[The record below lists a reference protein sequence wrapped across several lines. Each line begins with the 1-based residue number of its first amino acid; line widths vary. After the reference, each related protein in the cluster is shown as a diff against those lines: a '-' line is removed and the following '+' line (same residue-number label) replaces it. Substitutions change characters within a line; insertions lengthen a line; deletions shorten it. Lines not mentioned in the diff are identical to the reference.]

1 MRLQLTAAALLV
13 IGTAQA
19 SVLIPGGPAQFP
31 DMFSASR
38 EVTLLALTSGT
49 FATPIPSA
57 NGTFVD
63 AVYRNTS
70 GTLDFLY
77 QFNVAT
83 TSPNVVAVTTAS
95 DFTGFTTD
103 VGFMHDGSLLPSNP
117 SPGFVDGNTDPVFV
131 ARPVAASVGFFFGPN
146 AANEIHPGD
155 SSFVLVV
162 STNATNFVARPD
174 VVGISG
180 GGPTTN
186 VSGFDPVAAAT
197 VPEPSVLLLTGV
209 GLAGLVAWRRK
220 TRLLG

>member
-19 SVLIPGGPAQFP
+19 SVLVPGGPAQFP
-31 DMFSASR
+31 DMFSASG
-38 EVTLLALTSGT
+38 EVTLLALASGT

-57 NGTFVD
+57 NGTFVN

-103 VGFMHDGSLLPSNP
+103 VGFMKDGSLLPTN
-117 SPGFVDGNTDPVFV
+117 PGFVDGTTDPVFV

-146 AANEIHPGD
+146 AANNILPGE

-162 STNATNFVARPD
+162 STNAKNFVARPD

-186 VSGFDPVAAAT
+186 VSGFDPVASST

-220 TRLLG
+220 TRLLT